1 MPVENSHPSPAWR
14 PSRREFLGT
23 LGLALLT
30 AACTSK
36 AGPDGTSSP
45 SGAGPSASGPT
56 PAAGSL
62 EDLVHGTEQIS
73 VISSNTPVGTGTVRF
88 AFALSDAKN
97 ALITGGTPQVY
108 VATDQTSKAA
118 GPFPATWYPFTAY
131 DLTHDTSP
139 KTQLAGTYQAQIAVP
154 TSGNWLIGVIETGSS
169 GTGFGTAALAVTPEE
184 PPHAV
189 GSKATSTPTPVAT
202 ADDAIAAICTRVPVC
217 HLHAISLDAALQN
230 GKPTVVSFATPL
242 LCESQ
247 LCGPVVDE
255 QILSS
260 EHAGAKANFIHVE
273 EFLPGPTHTPPPAT
287 LENQSPGFK
296 AWHLETEPWVFV
308 IDRGGVIQ
316 ASFEGPVTAA
326 MLDAAL
332 QPLL

>member
-1 MPVENSHPSPAWR
+1 M
-14 PSRREFLGT
+14 
-23 LGLALLT
+23 LA

-36 AGPDGTSSP
+36 GPDITPTALASGLSP
-45 SGAGPSASGPT
+45 SGPT
-56 PAAGSL
+56 PAVGSL
-62 EDLVHGTEQIS
+62 EDLVHGTQEIS

-88 AFALSDAKN
+88 AFALSDANN

-108 VATDQTSKAA
+108 VATDQTSKAS

-139 KTQLAGTYQAQIAVP
+139 KTQLAGTYQAQITVP
-154 TSGNWLIGVIETGSS
+154 TSGNWLIGVIETGSA
-169 GTGFGTAALAVTPEE
+169 GTGFGTAALAVTPEA
-184 PPHAV
+184 PPHGV
-189 GSKATSTPTPVAT
+189 GSKATPTATPVAT
-202 ADDAIAAICTRVPVC
+202 TDEAIAAICTRVPVC
-217 HLHAISLDAALQN
+217 HLHAISLDAALRN
-230 GKPTVVSFATPL
+230 SKPTVVSFATPL

-260 EHAGAKANFIHVE
+260 EHAGTKANFIHVE

-308 IDRGGVIQ
+308 IDRGGVIR

-326 MLDAAL
+326 MIDAAL